1 MRAALADVTVPHCVL
16 DLIGNTPVVELVQL
30 RLPPGKRLYLKLECF
45 NPTFSI
51 KDRTAYGMV
60 QAALRS
66 GALRPGGTIV
76 ESTSGNLGKSLA
88 MIGSVLGLEVVIVVD
103 PKVSAETLSFYRA
116 FGAQVVVVDQPDPV
130 GGYQTARI
138 ARVKALLA
146 ATPGAYWPNQY
157 DNADNPNYHYEHTAG
172 EILGETP
179 FFDTLVGSIS
189 TGGHLC
195 GIARRVKQER
205 PFVRTVACDAAGS
218 AVFGGP
224 FAPYL
229 LNGIGLS
236 WRSRNADLA
245 LFDACYTVADEEA
258 FSTARAVARHAGLL
272 LGGSSGAV
280 VFAALAELQ
289 RGPGTAALAIVPDSG
304 ANYLTGFYDDRW
316 LAEHGVRLRSA
327 DEIVAAAARS
337 RPVR

>member
-1 MRAALADVTVPHCVL
+1 MAPAGATVRQCVL
-16 DLIGNTPVVELVQL
+16 DLIGNTPTIELVQL

-51 KDRTAYGMV
+51 KDRTAYGMI

-66 GALRPGGTIV
+66 GALAPGGTVI

-88 MIGSVLGLEVVIVVD
+88 MIGAVLGLTVVIVVD
-103 PKVSAETLSFYRA
+103 PKVTANNLAFYRA
-116 FGAQVVVVDQPDPV
+116 FGAQVVVVDRPDEI
-130 GGYQTARI
+130 GGYQVARI

-146 ATPGAYWPNQY
+146 QTPGAYWPNQY
-157 DNADNPNYHYEHTAG
+157 DNADNPDYHDEHTAREVLDDG
-172 EILGETP
+172 P
-179 FFDTLVGSIS
+179 SFDTLVGSIS

-195 GIARRVKQER
+195 GIARRVKRER
-205 PFVRTVACDAAGS
+205 PAVRTVACDAAGS
-218 AVFGGP
+218 AVFGGT

-236 WRSRNADLA
+236 WRSANADLS
-245 LFDACYTVADEEA
+245 LFDACYTVSDEEA

-280 VFAALAELQ
+280 IFAALAELHH
-289 RGPGTAALAIVPDSG
+289 GPATSALAVMPDSG
-304 ANYLTGFYDDRW
+304 TNYLSQFYDDRW
-316 LAEHGVRLRSA
+316 LAERGLRLIPA
-327 DEIVAAAARS
+327 GEVVAAAARC